1 MPIKIHYKE
10 GTFMKINIAICDDNK
25 IFCNQLKEFIER
37 YNHDNDT
44 SCEVNSFN
52 SGITLLE
59 QYTDDYKIIILDIEM
74 EGMNGIE
81 TALEIRKKNQK
92 VIMWFL
98 TVSEAYVMEGYKAE
112 AFRYLIK
119 PLSYEEFSKQFEE
132 SIKWVEE
139 KYVTP
144 IVVEYKN
151 DTYHLEEDD
160 ILFIEVYG
168 HKLIYHLHNKPI
180 TTIDSLKNIENQLSK
195 SSFVRIHRSYLI
207 NLKKVK
213 TFNKVEIIMQNN
225 EKVPI
230 SKYKEKEFKQAYTQF
245 WGKILG

>member
-1 MPIKIHYKE
+1 
-10 GTFMKINIAICDDNK
+10 MKINIAICDDNK

-37 YNHDNDT
+37 YNHDNDAR
-44 SCEVNSFN
+44 CEVSSFN
-52 SGITLLE
+52 SGIELLE

-92 VIMWFL
+92 VIIWFL
-98 TVSEAYVMEGYKAE
+98 TVSEAYVMDGYKAE
-112 AFRYLIK
+112 AFRYLLK
-119 PLSYEEFSKQFEE
+119 PLSYEEFSEQFKE

-139 KYVTP
+139 KFVTP

-151 DTYHLEEDD
+151 ETYHLEEDD

-168 HKLIYHLHNKPI
+168 HKLIYHLQNQPI
-180 TTIDSLKNIENQLSK
+180 SAMDSLKNIESKLSK

-207 NLKKVK
+207 NLRKVK
-213 TFNKVEIIMQNN
+213 TFNKVEIIMENN

>member
-1 MPIKIHYKE
+1 ML
-10 GTFMKINIAICDDNK
+10 MKINIAICDDNK

-37 YNHDNDT
+37 YNRTNDAN
-44 SCEVNSFN
+44 CEVSSFN
-52 SGITLLE
+52 SGIELLE

-92 VIMWFL
+92 VIIWFL

-119 PLSYEEFSKQFEE
+119 PLSYEEFSNQFQE

-139 KYVTP
+139 KYVSP

-151 DTYHLEEDD
+151 ETYHLEEDD

-168 HKLIYHLHNKPI
+168 HKLIYHLQDEPI
-180 TTIDSLKNIENQLSK
+180 TTIDSLKNIETQLSK
-195 SSFVRIHRSYLI
+195 SNFVRIHRSYLI

-213 TFNKVEIIMQNN
+213 TFNKAEIIMQNN

-230 SKYKEKEFKQAYTQF
+230 SKYKEKEFKQAYTHF

>member
-1 MPIKIHYKE
+1 
-10 GTFMKINIAICDDNK
+10 MKINIAICDDNK

-37 YNHDNDT
+37 YNLDNGT
-44 SCEVNSFN
+44 NCEVNSFN
-52 SGITLLE
+52 SGIELLE

-81 TALEIRKKNQK
+81 TAMEIRKNNQK
-92 VIMWFL
+92 VIIWFL
-98 TVSEAYVMEGYKAE
+98 TVSEAYVMDGYKAE

-132 SIKWVEE
+132 SIKWVAE

-144 IVVEYKN
+144 IVIEYKN
-151 DTYHLEEDD
+151 ETYHLEEDD

-168 HKLIYHLHNKPI
+168 HKLIYHLYDQPI
-180 TTIDSLKNIENQLSK
+180 TTIDSLKNIESQLSK
-195 SSFVRIHRSYLI
+195 SGFVRIHRSYLI

-213 TFNKVEIIMQNN
+213 TFNKVEIIMQND

>member
-1 MPIKIHYKE
+1 
-10 GTFMKINIAICDDNK
+10 MKINIAICDDNK

-37 YNHDNDT
+37 YSHDNDT
-44 SCEVNSFN
+44 RCKVSSFN
-52 SGITLLE
+52 SGIELLE

-98 TVSEAYVMEGYKAE
+98 TVSEAYVMDGYKAE

-119 PLSYEEFSKQFEE
+119 PLSYEEFAEQFKE

-144 IVVEYKN
+144 IIVEYKN
-151 DTYHLEEDD
+151 ETYHLEEDD

-180 TTIDSLKNIENQLSK
+180 TTIDSLKNIETKLSK